1 MIPESPINTS
11 ILSCENVRIPVYFRT
26 ITPSRAQKK
35 KNSFN
40 ITRIFECVNPLLKY
54 LIHFDRNDL
63 NSRNNLPIFRDTVEQ
78 NANETVPNQP
88 EES

>member
-11 ILSCENVRIPVYFRT
+11 LLSFENVRIPVYFRT
-26 ITPSRAQKK
+26 IALSRAQKT
-35 KNSFN
+35 KNSLN
-40 ITRIFECVNPLLKY
+40 ITRIFKGVNPLLKY
-54 LIHFDRNDL
+54 LIHFARNDL

-78 NANETVPNQP
+78 NVHETVPNQP

>member
-11 ILSCENVRIPVYFRT
+11 LLSFENVRIPVYFRT
-26 ITPSRAQKK
+26 IASKRSQKK
-35 KNSFN
+35 KNPLN
-40 ITRIFECVNPLLKY
+40 ITRIFERVNPLLKY
-54 LIHFDRNDL
+54 LIHFVQNDL

>member
-11 ILSCENVRIPVYFRT
+11 LLSFKNVRIPVYFRT
-26 ITPSRAQKK
+26 IALSRAQKK
-35 KNSFN
+35 KNYSN
-40 ITRIFECVNPLLKY
+40 ITRIFEGVNPLLKY
-54 LIHFDRNDL
+54 LIHFAGNDL

-78 NANETVPNQP
+78 NVHETVPNQP